1 MLSPKTQDD
10 TASGAGPWPA
20 AASQAT
26 PELAPTATPPSS
38 AGPFSFDDVFE
49 AELDEVHKAGE
60 LRGCGAADR
69 NVLLGL
75 SLSGGGIRSATFNL
89 GILQALAELKIL
101 RGFDYLS
108 TVSGGGYI
116 GSWLVAWIKRA
127 GLDSVEAELAP
138 QDKVGQKGDEP
149 PAIQWLRAYSNYLTP
164 RPGLFTADTWTVLAV
179 YLRNVLL
186 NLVIICS
193 AIVALL
199 AIPWVAMQAVDLN
212 HPRSFAIAGL
222 ALLIVAVCRVGFALS
237 AFDAKSCGPSQ
248 KNIQLSVVLPLVLS
262 AWMLSIWWAQ
272 TSSPYAAALSHL
284 PGHVIP
290 VGPIVSGIIADAS
303 AHRDPHGVFFGALT
317 AGVCVIV
324 LMAICAALARFW
336 TCFDPD
342 NDGIADLNLPRN
354 GVRLK
359 MAAVLLLAIF
369 VPGALAVVLMC
380 LLSVDFAAFSDPRVF
395 ATHVTVFG
403 MPLFIGLFT
412 LVIVLHLGLF
422 GRNYPDE
429 RREWWS
435 RVGAWLV
442 IAVSAWIGLFVISL
456 YAPSLFRWL
465 FSWTPAPDRWANPK
479 LWSTLAA
486 WAATTAGGLMAG
498 KSPNTGK
505 AASDNAPPNR
515 WLNLLARTAPIVFA
529 VGLFSILSAAL
540 AAIIDETHSPGLAMI
555 IAGLT
560 AYLLSLRI
568 DVDEFSMHH
577 FYKNRLVRCYLGA
590 SAANRRANKFTGFD
604 RSDDVRL
611 ATLANWTAHGVA
623 RPRDDNDRA
632 YDGPYPILNTTLNLA
647 YGEKLA
653 WQQRKG
659 ASFIFTPRYCGFCR
673 VDADDAND
681 SYRPTAQYA
690 KRGGL
695 AIGTPLAV
703 SGAAVSPN
711 WGYHT
716 SPTVAFLLT
725 VFNVRL
731 GWWLG
736 NPSREKWQRTGP
748 LMGLLYLVTE
758 LLGFANNRRK
768 YVYLSDGGH
777 FDNMGLYELVR
788 RRCRFIVV
796 CDGEE
801 DHAYTF
807 GGIGSAIRQCRADF
821 GVEIEID
828 FDALRPK
835 EGKRSRAHCAIGKIY
850 YPAASRGCAASL
862 RPMTGTLVYLKATLT
877 GDEPADVLEFAARAR
892 EFPHQSTAD
901 QFFDESQFE
910 SYRRLGYHVGKRTF
924 SPVAT
929 GQASVLS
936 APAMRSP
943 ITDRETFFVR
953 MRQHWYASGAA
964 ERQSFSRHGA
974 ALDALFERQ
983 RNDARLRFLDA
994 QIYPEWRV
1002 LQRAAGDGSA
1012 AVQLWVPKDEDAMRE
1027 GFYFCNSLL
1036 QLMENVY
1043 VELDLE
1049 SQYDN
1054 PDNGGWM
1061 NLFRHW
1067 AWSGM
1072 FRVTWSVSSPTYGVR
1087 FANFCREKLEL
1098 SRGELHMGA
1107 PMTSVDALDNSSLS
1121 FLEQNRVR
1129 RAIELAQLASF
1140 SVTPFE
1146 IRVRD
1151 PRTSSNQLSF
1161 PVGFA
1166 LTADGKLWYFRIQN
1180 HLRKMGLGRKA
1191 LALAIGNNRVDGLAV
1206 PPETPE
1212 ALKLWPADR
1221 VRSLRALHESA
1232 QRLACEHNLLTDII
1246 EA

>member
-1 MLSPKTQDD
+1 M
-10 TASGAGPWPA
+10 AG
-20 AASQAT
+20 
-26 PELAPTATPPSS
+26 
-38 AGPFSFDDVFE
+38 
-49 AELDEVHKAGE
+49 
-60 LRGCGAADR
+60 
-69 NVLLGL
+69 
-75 SLSGGGIRSATFNL
+75 
-89 GILQALAELKIL
+89 
-101 RGFDYLS
+101 
-108 TVSGGGYI
+108 
-116 GSWLVAWIKRA
+116 
-127 GLDSVEAELAP
+127 
-138 QDKVGQKGDEP
+138 
-149 PAIQWLRAYSNYLTP
+149 
-164 RPGLFTADTWTVLAV
+164 
-179 YLRNVLL
+179 
-186 NLVIICS
+186 
-193 AIVALL
+193 
-199 AIPWVAMQAVDLN
+199 
-212 HPRSFAIAGL
+212 
-222 ALLIVAVCRVGFALS
+222 
-237 AFDAKSCGPSQ
+237 
-248 KNIQLSVVLPLVLS
+248 
-262 AWMLSIWWAQ
+262 
-272 TSSPYAAALSHL
+272 
-284 PGHVIP
+284 
-290 VGPIVSGIIADAS
+290 
-303 AHRDPHGVFFGALT
+303 
-317 AGVCVIV
+317 
-324 LMAICAALARFW
+324 
-336 TCFDPD
+336 
-342 NDGIADLNLPRN
+342 
-354 GVRLK
+354 
-359 MAAVLLLAIF
+359 VLLLAIL
-369 VPGALAVVLMC
+369 VPGVLAAVLMC
-380 LLSVDFAAFSDPRVF
+380 VLTVDFAAFSEPQLF

-403 MPLFIGLFT
+403 MPLFIGLLT

-422 GRNYPDE
+422 GVNYPDE

-456 YAPSLFRWL
+456 YSPSFFQWL
-465 FSWTPAPDRWANPK
+465 FSWTSGPDRWTNPK
-479 LWSTLAA
+479 MWSTLSA

-498 KSPNTGK
+498 RSANTGK
-505 AASDNAPPNR
+505 AAADNEPSNR
-515 WLNLLARTAPIVFA
+515 WLNLLAKIAPIVFA
-529 VGLFSILSAAL
+529 VGLFAILSALL
-540 AAIIDETHSPGLAMI
+540 ATIIDKTHSAFWVMFWAAV
-555 IAGLT
+555 IAFV
-560 AYLLSLRI
+560 LSWRI

-577 FYKNRLVRCYLGA
+577 FYKNRLARCYLGA
-590 SAANRRANKFTGFD
+590 SAGAARRANRFTGFD
-604 RSDDVRL
+604 RNDDIRL
-611 ATLANWTAHGVA
+611 ACFSNWNEPGVA
-623 RPRDDNDRA
+623 RPCDKNERA

-659 ASFIFTPRYCGFCR
+659 ASFIFTPRYCGFSR
-673 VDADDAND
+673 IDSDDVTD

-736 NPSREKWQRTGP
+736 NPSRDKWQRTAPG
-748 LMGLLYLVTE
+748 LGLLYLVTE

-835 EGKRSRAHCAIGKIY
+835 DGKRSSAHCSIGKIY
-850 YPAASRGCAASL
+850 YPAVRKSAESQP
-862 RPMTGTLVYLKATLT
+862 PMSGTLVYLKATLT
-877 GDEPADVLEFAARAR
+877 GDEPADVLEFAARAH
-892 EFPHQSTAD
+892 EFPHQTTAD

-929 GQASVLS
+929 GQPNVLS
-936 APAMRSP
+936 APTMFTP

-953 MRQHWYASGAA
+953 MRQHWYTSGAPDRRLFA
-964 ERQSFSRHGA
+964 RHGD
-974 ALDALFERQ
+974 ALDQLFERQ
-983 RNDARLRFLDA
+983 RKDERLRFLDA
-994 QIYPEWRV
+994 QIYPEWRA
-1002 LQRAAGDGSA
+1002 LQHAAGDGSGGA
-1012 AVQLWVPKDEDAMRE
+1012 QLWIPKDEDTMRE

-1036 QLMENVY
+1036 QLMEDVY
-1043 VELDLE
+1043 VDLDLE
-1049 SQYDN
+1049 HEYDN

-1072 FRVTWSVSSPTYGVR
+1072 FRVTWSISSPTYGAR

-1098 SRGELHMGA
+1098 SRGQLHLG
-1107 PMTSVDALDNSSLS
+1107 DAMNTLDAINDSSLS
-1121 FLEQNRVR
+1121 FLEQDRVR
-1129 RAIELAQLASF
+1129 KAIDLALLDSF

-1146 IRVRD
+1146 IHVLD
-1151 PRTSSNQLSF
+1151 PRSSKNELIF
-1161 PVGFA
+1161 PVGFV
-1166 LTADGKLWYFRIQN
+1166 LTEGRKLWYFRIQN

-1191 LALAIGNNRVDGLAV
+1191 LALAISQNRVDGIAEPLT
-1206 PPETPE
+1206 TPE
-1212 ALKLWPADR
+1212 FSDPKVLKKPEVLEKPELLKKLKALQEPKALKLWPADR
-1221 VRSLRALHESA
+1221 VRTLRALHESA
-1232 QRLACEHNLLTDII
+1232 QRLACEHNLLIEII

>member
-1 MLSPKTQDD
+1 VVP
-10 TASGAGPWPA
+10 
-20 AASQAT
+20 
-26 PELAPTATPPSS
+26 PELAPPATPPPST
-38 AGPFSFDDVFE
+38 GPFSFDDVFE
-49 AELDEVHKAGE
+49 AELTEVHTAGN
-60 LRGCGAADR
+60 LRGCRAADR

-127 GLDSVEAELAP
+127 GIDRVEADLAP
-138 QDKVGQKGDEP
+138 QDTAGQKGDEP
-149 PAIQWLRAYSNYLTP
+149 SAIRWLRDYSNYLTP
-164 RPGLFTADTWTVLAV
+164 RVGLFTADTWTVLSV
-179 YLRNVLL
+179 YLRNLLL

-193 AIVALL
+193 AILALL
-199 AIPWVAMQAVDLN
+199 AIPWVAMQAVDLDY
-212 HPRSFAIAGL
+212 PLYFAIPAL
-222 ALLIVAVCRVGFALS
+222 ALVAFAVYRVGSALS
-237 AFDAKSCGPSQ
+237 AFDAKSEGPSQ
-248 KNIQLSVVLPLVLS
+248 KNIQLTVVLPLVLS
-262 AWMLSIWWAQ
+262 AWMLSIWWARI
-272 TSSPYAAALSHL
+272 SSEWVRAAALPHRA
-284 PGHVIP
+284 GHIIP
-290 VGPIVSGIIADAS
+290 IAEIVRQIIGDALARTDS
-303 AHRDPHGVFFGALT
+303 HGVFAGALAAG
-317 AGVCVIV
+317 AGVVV
-324 LMAICAALARFW
+324 LMAACAVFARFW

-342 NDGIADLNLPRN
+342 RDGLAALDLPANRM
-354 GVRLK
+354 RLK
-359 MAAVLLLAIF
+359 MIGVLLLA
-369 VPGALAVVLMC
+369 VLAPGILAVFLMC
-380 LLSVDFAAFSDPRVF
+380 ALTVEFAAFSDTQMF
-395 ATHVTVFG
+395 AAHVTVFG

-442 IAVSAWIGLFVISL
+442 IAVSAWMGLFVISL
-456 YAPSLFRWL
+456 YAPWVFRSLFN
-465 FSWTPAPDRWANPK
+465 WTSGPDRWSNPK
-479 LWSTLAA
+479 LWSTLMA
-486 WAATTAGGLMAG
+486 WAATTVGGLMAG
-498 KSPNTGK
+498 RSPNTGK
-505 AASDNAPPNR
+505 AAADNTPSNK
-515 WLNLLARTAPIVFA
+515 WLNALAKIAPIVFA
-529 VGLFSILSAAL
+529 VGLFAILAAAL
-540 AAIIDETHSPGLAMI
+540 AAIIDQTHSPALAMI

-590 SAANRRANKFTGFD
+590 SAVNRSANAFTGFD
-604 RSDDVRL
+604 RKDDIRL
-611 ATLANWTAHGVA
+611 ATLANWTPAGTA
-623 RPRDDNDRA
+623 RHRGDNERA

-659 ASFIFTPRYCGFCR
+659 ASFIFTPRYCGFSR
-673 VDADDAND
+673 VDTDDSSD
-681 SYRPTAQYA
+681 SFRPTDQYA

-736 NPSREKWQRTGP
+736 NPSRDKWQRTGP
-748 LMGLLYLVTE
+748 LLGLLYLVTE
-758 LLGFANNRRK
+758 LLGYANNRRK

-835 EGKRSRAHCAIGKIY
+835 DGKRSRAHCAIGKIY
-850 YPAASRGCAASL
+850 YPAASRGSAASL
-862 RPMTGTLVYLKATLT
+862 QPMTGTLVYLKATLT
-877 GDEPADVLEFAARAR
+877 GDEPADVLEFAARAP
-892 EFPHQSTAD
+892 EFPHQTTAD

-910 SYRRLGYHVGKRTF
+910 SYRRLGYHVGKWTF

-929 GQASVLS
+929 GQASALS
-936 APAMRSP
+936 APATLSP
-943 ITDRETFFVR
+943 IADRERFFVR
-953 MRQHWYASGAA
+953 MRQHWYSSGAA
-964 ERQSFSRHGA
+964 ERKSFSRHGD
-974 ALDALFERQ
+974 ALDELFERQ
-983 RNDARLRFLDA
+983 RKNDRLRFLDA

-1012 AVQLWVPKDEDAMRE
+1012 AVQLWIPKDEDAMRE

-1036 QLMENVY
+1036 QLMEDIY
-1043 VELDLE
+1043 VDLDLE
-1049 SQYDN
+1049 HEYDN

-1072 FRVTWSVSSPTYGVR
+1072 FRVTWSISSPTYGAR

-1098 SRGELHMGA
+1098 SRGQLHMGQA
-1107 PMTSVDALDNSSLS
+1107 VTCLSALDESSLS
-1121 FLEQNRVR
+1121 FLEQDRVR
-1129 RAIELAQLASF
+1129 RAVDLARLESC

-1151 PRTSSNQLSF
+1151 PRSASNQISF
-1161 PVGFA
+1161 PVGFV
-1166 LTADGKLWYFRIQN
+1166 LTADSKLWYFRIQN

-1191 LALAIGNNRVDGLAV
+1191 LAIAIGSNRVDGLAV

-1221 VRSLRALHESA
+1221 VRSLRALYESA
-1232 QRLACEHNLLTDII
+1232 QRLACEAKLMPESI